1 MISTV
6 RNDFKSTLLEASE
19 EAVRR
24 MGRKNDLMRECVS
37 GKLSGSLEV
46 YGDDLDDTCRYIL
59 TRNPIVITREMSQV
73 MGRLKKGKK
82 NGD

>member
-6 RNDFKSTLLEASE
+6 RNDLKATLLEASGE
-19 EAVRR
+19 TKRR
-24 MGRKNDLMRECVS
+24 IERKDDLMRECVG
-37 GKLSGSLEV
+37 GKLSGSLDV
-46 YGDDLDDTCRYIL
+46 YSDDLDDTCRYIL
-59 TRNPIVITREMSQV
+59 IRNPIVITREMSQM

>member
-59 TRNPIVITREMSQV
+59 MRNPIVITREMSQV